1 MRKLKL
7 HLWLTKIRFKLA
19 WALIYFPTSILILA
33 ILGWSYM
40 FVRAMTLGYIK
51 PSDKIVDQV
60 INYFLNIDRQH
71 RLQIEAIEQRMN
83 LFNIIKNS

>member
-19 WALIYFPTSILILA
+19 WALVYFPTSILILA
-33 ILGWSYM
+33 ILGWTYM
-40 FVRAMTLGYIK
+40 FVRAITLGYIK

-60 INYFLNIDRQH
+60 IDYFLDIDIQH